1 MIVTDLDGT
10 FLRSDKSVSAYSQK
24 VIRQCR
30 QKGIIFVIATA
41 RPVRAV
47 ESLLPVL
54 SCDAAIYHNGAVIKK
69 GEKQMDGFGIP
80 NPQNCISAL
89 LDAFPGLPVCAEIQ
103 DQLYA
108 NYDPGKIWENILYKY
123 TDFTDLPEAD
133 ADKILLET
141 TSVEEME
148 KFKPFLTSDLY
159 MQLSENTIAMIMNK
173 QACKENGIRSLA
185 ADYQIRMDEIAAF
198 GDDYN
203 DILMLRE
210 CGKGIAVANA
220 IPEVLEAA
228 DEICEDNDN
237 DGVARWL
244 DRNILRIVPV
254 QKQLQCMME
263 DLPAKSKRR
272 RG

>member
-1 MIVTDLDGT
+1 MAVKMIVTDLDGT

-80 NPQNCISAL
+80 NPRNFISSL
-89 LDAFPGLPVCAEIQ
+89 LDAYPGLPVCAEIQ

-108 NYDPGKIWENILYKY
+108 NYDPGKIWENIPYKY

-133 ADKILLET
+133 ADKI
-141 TSVEEME
+141 
-148 KFKPFLTSDLY
+148 
-159 MQLSENTIAMIMNK
+159 
-173 QACKENGIRSLA
+173 
-185 ADYQIRMDEIAAF
+185 QIGRASC
-198 GDDYN
+198 
-203 DILMLRE
+203 RE
-210 CGKGIAVANA
+210 RVSS
-220 IPEVLEAA
+220 
-228 DEICEDNDN
+228 
-237 DGVARWL
+237 
-244 DRNILRIVPV
+244 PV
-254 QKQLQCMME
+254 
-263 DLPAKSKRR
+263 
-272 RG
+272 